1 MGNRYIKLFENF
13 LNDDM
18 LYFTVVDDKNIDSLS
33 VNKIDNED
41 KDFKQ
46 YFIDTYSS
54 LLADIK

>member
-33 VNKIDNED
+33 VNKIDNDD

-54 LLADIK
+54 LLADVK

>member
-13 LNDDM
+13 LTDDT
-18 LYFTVVDDKNIDSLS
+18 LYFTVVDDKNIDSIS
-33 VNKIDNED
+33 ANKVDKED

-54 LLADIK
+54 LLADVK

>member
-13 LNDDM
+13 LTDDT
-18 LYFTVVDDKNIDSLS
+18 LYFTVVDDKNIDSIS
-33 VNKIDNED
+33 ANRVDKED

-54 LLADIK
+54 LLADVK